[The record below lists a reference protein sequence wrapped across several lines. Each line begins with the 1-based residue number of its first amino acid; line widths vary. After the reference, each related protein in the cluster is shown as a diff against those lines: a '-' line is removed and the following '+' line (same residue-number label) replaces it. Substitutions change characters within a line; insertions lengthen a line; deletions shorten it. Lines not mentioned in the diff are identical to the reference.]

1 MKGWVVLVLF
11 AGWCAPLA
19 MAQEAREAPPED
31 PAHNELRALREKL
44 LDAFNK
50 KDLDALLVHVHP
62 NAAVT
67 WQNAEISRGHQGI
80 RDYYKKMIDG
90 PGHVVEKV
98 TASLEVDEPT
108 ILYGDSNGLAF
119 GTMDEDFVL
128 TDGSVFHL
136 NNRWTAHV
144 VKDNGRWV
152 ISGLHISAN
161 LFDNGVLH
169 MAMRRT
175 ATWTGITA
183 GAVGLVLG
191 LLLAWSIIG
200 FQRRRSAARAMP

>member
-1 MKGWVVLVLF
+1 MPRSPRLRRPG
-11 AGWCAPLA
+11 
-19 MAQEAREAPPED
+19 RTPPED
-31 PAHNELRALREKL
+31 PAHQELRALREKL
-44 LDAFNK
+44 VDAFNK
-50 KDLDALLVHVHP
+50 KDLDALLEHVHP

-67 WQNAEISRGHQGI
+67 WQNAEISRGHKGI
-80 RDYYKKMIDG
+80 RRLLQEDDDG
-90 PGHVVEKV
+90 PDHRVERV
-98 TASLEVDEPT
+98 TATLQVDELT
-108 ILYGDSNGLAF
+108 ILYGPEDNGMAF
-119 GTMDEDFVL
+119 GSLDEDFRL
-128 TDGSVFHL
+128 TDGMEFHL
-136 NNRWTAHV
+136 YNRWTAHV

-191 LLLAWSIIG
+191 LLVAWSIIG